1 MAENNDNNFMESFDE
16 GSFGF
21 MAVNE
26 DELNDII
33 SSASTAAP
41 EEIENIQN
49 KLDQIIELNST
60 CEGSV
65 EVKAQ
70 YDVLIKAKM
79 EEIEGLILPL
89 LINLKKNGTKDY
101 LHWPGRQRESQC
113 DLQIEKLLR
122 VTRS

>member
-1 MAENNDNNFMESFDE
+1 MAEKNDNDFMESFDE

-41 EEIENIQN
+41 EEIENIQK

-101 LHWPGRQRESQC
+101 LHWPGGQRESQC

>member
-1 MAENNDNNFMESFDE
+1 MADNTDNDFMQSFDE
-16 GSFGF
+16 GNFGF

-33 SSASTAAP
+33 SSASSAAP
-41 EEIENIQN
+41 EEIDEIQK

-70 YDVLIKAKM
+70 YDVLMKAKM
-79 EEIEGLILPL
+79 EEIEGLVLPL

-101 LHWPGRQRESQC
+101 LHWPGAQRESQC